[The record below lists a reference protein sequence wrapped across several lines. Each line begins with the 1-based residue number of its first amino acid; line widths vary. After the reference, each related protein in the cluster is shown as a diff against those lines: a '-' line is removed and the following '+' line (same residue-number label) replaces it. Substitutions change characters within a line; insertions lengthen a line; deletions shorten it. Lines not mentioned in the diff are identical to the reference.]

1 MPSDVPSEVPAA
13 GPASPRTAA
22 PRPAASGPAA
32 SGPAASARA
41 ASGPTAAGLEA
52 ILLVGGQGTRLRPL
66 TITTPK
72 PLLPTAGV
80 PFLAHQLAKA
90 AACGITRVV
99 LATSYRAEMFA
110 ESFGDG
116 ASFGLQID
124 YVEEP
129 IPLGTGGGIRNAAS
143 RLHSGP
149 GDPVVV
155 LNGDILSGHDLA
167 AQVELHRKASAAVTL
182 HLVEVPDPA
191 RFGCVPT
198 DSEGRVTAFL
208 EKTPDPVTNRINAG
222 CYVFTR
228 AVIDRIPERRVVSVE
243 RETFPGLIAAGD
255 LVLGYVDTAYWLDV
269 GTPEAFV
276 QGSCDLVLGELAS
289 TALPGPS
296 GPALML
302 PGAVVGPGA
311 KVGGGTTVGAGCVIA
326 DGAQV
331 AGTVLFD
338 GVQVGAGAVITASVV
353 GRGASIGAGARL
365 DRVVIAD
372 DVRVAEGNELCSG
385 LRVWPGVDLGPTAI
399 RFSTDA

>member
-1 MPSDVPSEVPAA
+1 MPSDVPGAAPSAAPAA
-13 GPASPRTAA
+13 TGPR
-22 PRPAASGPAA
+22 
-32 SGPAASARA
+32 RA
-41 ASGPTAAGLEA
+41 GSAGLEA

-90 AACGITRVV
+90 AASGVTRVV

-129 IPLGTGGGIRNAAS
+129 VPLGTGGGIRNAAS
-143 RLHSGP
+143 RLRSAP
-149 GDPVVV
+149 TDPVVV
-155 LNGDILSGHDLA
+155 LNGDVLSGHDLT
-167 AQVELHRKASAAVTL
+167 AQVQLHRKAGAAVTL

-198 DSEGRVTAFL
+198 DSDGRVTAFL

-255 LVLGYVDTAYWLDV
+255 LVLGFVDTAYWLDV

-276 QGSCDLVLGELAS
+276 QGSCDLVLGALAS

-296 GPALML
+296 GPALLL
-302 PGAVVGPGA
+302 PGAVVAPGA
-311 KVGGGTTVGAGCVIA
+311 KVGGGTTVGAGCVVA

-338 GVQVGAGAVITASVV
+338 GAQVGAGAVITDSVV
-353 GRGASIGAGARL
+353 GRGARIGAGARL
-365 DRVVIAD
+365 NRVVIAD
-372 DVRVAEGNELCSG
+372 DARVAEGNELCCG